1 MYTWIDRITDIII
14 LLILFVPFYNIVKKM
29 Y

>member
-14 LLILFVPFYNIVKKM
+14 LLILFVPFYNIVKKL

>member
-29 Y
+29 H

>member
-14 LLILFVPFYNIVKKM
+14 LLILFVPFYNIIKKM

>member
-1 MYTWIDRITDIII
+1 MYTWIDRLTDITI

-29 Y
+29 H